1 MKNACLGG
9 LHFASSVRSF
19 LLFFNHIT
27 LAGGTKVWFSTKA
40 LSTFSDRS
48 FFFHL
53 PSQYFPVDRY
63 IGETD
68 DQPSIRTSDELFWLE
83 YPLST
88 VVWYKYHSF
97 FLRISSSE
105 NKSCLINHYK
115 KPNCSCNILE
125 TSFLVLVT
133 ASTVGFLVFLF
144 KSQ

>member
-27 LAGGTKVWFSTKA
+27 FAGGTKVWFSTKA

-48 FFFHL
+48 FSFHL

-68 DQPSIRTSDELFWLE
+68 DHPSIRTSGFWLE
-83 YPLST
+83 YHLST
-88 VVWYKYHSF
+88 VVRYKYHSF
-97 FLRISSSE
+97 FYIRILSSE
-105 NKSCLINHYK
+105 NKLWLINHHK